1 MDKSEKK
8 QNYSSKKSSEKKYN
22 HISSR
27 TMKTPTNIFK
37 QSKKFVKYK
46 TNRTYLNTV
55 YLESRDRYQKYV
67 TNENNSEG
75 LKFMG
80 NKLYENLPVS
90 KFKDDYIINTFNISK
105 ELENKIL
112 GYFSP
117 LNKIETSR
125 EKKFDGE
132 KISLTPIP
140 FKKADYIH
148 NKVEGKKI
156 QEIKRSSVFMR
167 RVEYTHLIQNFQP
180 KNIEKKNNNIN
191 NNANL
196 VKKIAVLKGA
206 TLIIEDWWK
215 KIKRKRTE
223 AEIKNRIGLKD
234 FEKNKD
240 DISNKI
246 KVTSENNESKENR
259 QNNQL
264 KENEENQ
271 IIKFNKLNSESGLI
285 NKSNQYEKINLN
297 IKNIKLNNNNKNL
310 SELINKV
317 FDNENNSEINESDII
332 NHSKTTGIGNE
343 NIYKKNKLSEKEKDD
358 NINSSMIE
366 KKIVNKK
373 EIINSNNKKI
383 NDLNKS
389 TKIESIDKIKLGIFN
404 NLNNNNL
411 IKKKKNNKNVLS
423 KKSTNDHT
431 SLKNSMSLIEN
442 NQELNNMNNSKKRRH
457 TSQLIYNLN
466 DIEKFKDP
474 SNSYLA
480 IIRKKKKS
488 IKTNLNKELELANK
502 NNSDKNK
509 KDNNLEN
516 NDYKNNYNTVNNINI
531 KSNNKKNENNIK
543 NESKL
548 TRLNNINMKKNKN
561 VKIKEIFIDL
571 DKNDDDNNKNNI
583 NKINDYI
590 NSANNNENPNNDNI
604 IRNEDEKINIKNIE
618 NKNKLI
624 QDNIIEDKKKNQEEV
639 EKIKKI
645 ENKKINNFKYKK
657 PNINNKEI
665 GNKIINKKREK
676 SNDNILKSQEFS
688 FSINQNYL
696 KKFDNLKIISNNENF
711 FIYNSK
717 SQIIDNNL
725 DFENISN
732 HNYNSSNSKQY
743 NSPFSLVKEIIE
755 SRNQLDENNIINNE
769 IDDSEIIPVEPD
781 NQKNFILT
789 EFLKRKINKNENDN
803 LILTFNNSKLRGKN
817 ILNKSKRNNKIINS
831 NNNNINLSKSNKIYK
846 SSNNNINLS
855 NSNNNINLSKNKN
868 YENELSKSEII
879 INVPKTVKNNNIRE
893 SKNKYN
899 NNNKI
904 KYNSEHNNS
913 IEIKNF
919 IDIKE
924 KYNTNIIYIGGNP
937 ENHNLSNNKKR
948 RRFININSSM
958 SVPKHI
964 KEMHKLYRTNSA
976 KEIKRKKDKRFEYVR
991 SLHDKFE
998 FEF

>member
-132 KISLTPIP
+132 KINLTPIP

-191 NNANL
+191 NNNANL

-215 KIKRKRTE
+215 KIKRKRSE

-271 IIKFNKLNSESGLI
+271 VIKFNKLNSESGLI

-297 IKNIKLNNNNKNL
+297 IKNIKLNNNKNS

-332 NHSKTTGIGNE
+332 NHSKTTRIGNE

-442 NQELNNMNNSKKRRH
+442 NQELNNMNNTKKRRH
-457 TSQLIYNLN
+457 T
-466 DIEKFKDP
+466 
-474 SNSYLA
+474 
-480 IIRKKKKS
+480 
-488 IKTNLNKELELANK
+488 
-502 NNSDKNK
+502 
-509 KDNNLEN
+509 
-516 NDYKNNYNTVNNINI
+516 INF
-531 KSNNKKNENNIK
+531 
-543 NESKL
+543 L
-548 TRLNNINMKKNKN
+548 M
-561 VKIKEIFIDL
+561 
-571 DKNDDDNNKNNI
+571 
-583 NKINDYI
+583 
-590 NSANNNENPNNDNI
+590 
-604 IRNEDEKINIKNIE
+604 
-618 NKNKLI
+618 
-624 QDNIIEDKKKNQEEV
+624 
-639 EKIKKI
+639 
-645 ENKKINNFKYKK
+645 
-657 PNINNKEI
+657 
-665 GNKIINKKREK
+665 
-676 SNDNILKSQEFS
+676 
-688 FSINQNYL
+688 
-696 KKFDNLKIISNNENF
+696 
-711 FIYNSK
+711 
-717 SQIIDNNL
+717 
-725 DFENISN
+725 
-732 HNYNSSNSKQY
+732 
-743 NSPFSLVKEIIE
+743 
-755 SRNQLDENNIINNE
+755 SR
-769 IDDSEIIPVEPD
+769 
-781 NQKNFILT
+781 
-789 EFLKRKINKNENDN
+789 RKI
-803 LILTFNNSKLRGKN
+803 
-817 ILNKSKRNNKIINS
+817 
-831 NNNNINLSKSNKIYK
+831 
-846 SSNNNINLS
+846 
-855 NSNNNINLSKNKN
+855 
-868 YENELSKSEII
+868 
-879 INVPKTVKNNNIRE
+879 
-893 SKNKYN
+893 
-899 NNNKI
+899 
-904 KYNSEHNNS
+904 
-913 IEIKNF
+913 
-919 IDIKE
+919 
-924 KYNTNIIYIGGNP
+924 
-937 ENHNLSNNKKR
+937 
-948 RRFININSSM
+948 
-958 SVPKHI
+958 
-964 KEMHKLYRTNSA
+964 
-976 KEIKRKKDKRFEYVR
+976 
-991 SLHDKFE
+991 
-998 FEF
+998 